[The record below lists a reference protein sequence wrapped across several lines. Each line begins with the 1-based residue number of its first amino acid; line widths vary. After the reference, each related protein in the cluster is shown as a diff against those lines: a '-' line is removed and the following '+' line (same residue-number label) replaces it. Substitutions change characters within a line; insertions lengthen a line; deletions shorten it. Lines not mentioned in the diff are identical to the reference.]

1 MNNDDALSLWGVVL
15 RAVSPNAIYAAS
27 WEWALY
33 VSIFA
38 PLAFAIGT
46 GARLIHAKVNM
57 AKGERPETQK
67 MLVEIII
74 LAFCYAAYIAF
85 MYPIMVMMQG
95 IYDSINAFQARGVL
109 AQFFAAF
116 ADETDSAGVFSLR
129 ALRDSIFSAI
139 LFGVYIIVSMIYYC
153 ISKFLQF
160 AHAFIFGL
168 LLVTGP
174 IFIPLAIWKA
184 SDYLKG
190 WGKLWATI
198 LLWPIFEWIIMGM
211 ATESIGGAITQIQSH
226 PVVMDSPTTAQP
238 IVYGLMIIV
247 SFLFIGITI
256 AAPLVTN
263 VLVTNSGN
271 IAAAVIPFAA
281 AGTALGAMI
290 GKSSFNASKKYGG
303 RAANNMNQTLGQGAR
318 NLATSAKQGDLG
330 GGLQA
335 VANTVSTMGGGSS
348 TSRRP
353 AQPFGPSSSSR
364 QGPPPARPGSVSE
377 HFGDAPLPLNP
388 SSQAF
393 KTPGANRSSESPI
406 NPRIAEAADTLSRE
420 RVGQES
426 LSSNALQES
435 KDFLKQEASQS
446 PTVNQWLQQASKV
459 ADPNS
464 HLSAFADQL
473 PAPTPTEGGSG
484 SKGLES
490 DLSTDD
496 KALDA
501 RKKRKGVFIDKQLKA
516 TGKRKPKS

>member
-1 MNNDDALSLWGVVL
+1 MNDDALSLWGVVL

-27 WEWALY
+27 WDWALY

-46 GARLIHAKVNM
+46 GARFVHAKVNM

-74 LAFCYAAYIAF
+74 LAFCYAAYISF
-85 MYPIMVMMQG
+85 MYPVMVMMQG
-95 IYDSINAFQARGVL
+95 IYDAINAFQARGVL

-160 AHAFIFGL
+160 AHAFVFGL

-198 LLWPIFEWIIMGM
+198 LLWPIFEWIIMGL
-211 ATESIGGAITQIQSH
+211 ATQSIGGAITQIQSH
-226 PVVMDSPTTAQP
+226 PVVMDSPSTAQP

-247 SFLFIGITI
+247 SFLFIGITVS
-256 AAPLVTN
+256 APLVTN
-263 VLVTNSGN
+263 ALVTNSGN

-290 GKSSFNASKKYGG
+290 GKTSFNTARKQGG
-303 RAANNMNQTLGQGAR
+303 RIAGNVGQDMERGAR
-318 NLATSAKQGDLG
+318 SLATDARKGNLG

-335 VANTVSTMGGGSS
+335 VANTVSTMAGGTSS
-348 TSRRP
+348 LKPAPPSRTAR
-353 AQPFGPSSSSR
+353 QFGP
-364 QGPPPARPGSVSE
+364 PPPARPGSVAHELGPASATATSSAQSSRATST
-377 HFGDAPLPLNP
+377 GISADLVAP
-388 SSQAF
+388 
-393 KTPGANRSSESPI
+393 RV
-406 NPRIAEAADTLSRE
+406 AEAAEMLSRE
-420 RVGQES
+420 RVGQETV
-426 LSSNALQES
+426 SSGALQEN
-435 KDFLKQEASQS
+435 KQF
-446 PTVNQWLQQASKV
+446 LQQR
-459 ADPNS
+459 
-464 HLSAFADQL
+464 L
-473 PAPTPTEGGSG
+473 PDRRP
-484 SKGLES
+484 
-490 DLSTDD
+490 
-496 KALDA
+496 
-501 RKKRKGVFIDKQLKA
+501 
-516 TGKRKPKS
+516 